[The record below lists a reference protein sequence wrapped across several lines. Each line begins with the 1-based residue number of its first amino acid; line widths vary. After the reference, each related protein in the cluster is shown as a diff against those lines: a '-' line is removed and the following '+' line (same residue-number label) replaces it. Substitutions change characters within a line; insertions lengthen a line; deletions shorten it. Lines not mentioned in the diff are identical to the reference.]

1 MKTKLEELKPIIK
14 TNLAD
19 IIIEQITTLIKEE
32 KLKVGERFFSER
44 QLAEQFNVSRVTV
57 REAIK
62 RLMQKGF
69 LISGN
74 RNSLTISKPTPED
87 LIDLLMEDITL
98 DEKDNKNL
106 IEVRRVL
113 ETYAATIAIDRA
125 SKTDIEELSQIIKN
139 MEKNINNSD
148 IFSDYDYFFH
158 IKISQ
163 ATNNPILF
171 NLLKSIRRIMREE
184 IKELAKFEK
193 DRKEALRLHKEV
205 LEGLIK
211 KDSELVN
218 KSIYLHFCN
227 VEECSRRLELQRKK
241 KKKEIRRS

>member
-1 MKTKLEELKPIIK
+1 MKIEELKPVIR

-19 IIIEQITTLIKEE
+19 IIMEQIVTLIKEG
-32 KLKVGERFFSER
+32 KLKVGKSFFSER

-57 REAIK
+57 REATK

-69 LISGN
+69 LITSH
-74 RNSLTISKPTPED
+74 RNSLIISKPSPEA
-87 LIDLLMEDITL
+87 LIDPIMDAITL

-113 ETYAATIAIDRA
+113 ETYAAIIAINRA
-125 SKTDIEELSQIIKN
+125 SKTDIEELSQIIES
-139 MEKNINNSD
+139 MEKNIDNHD
-148 IFSDYDYFFH
+148 IFSNYDYFFH

-163 ATNNPILF
+163 ATNNSILF
-171 NLLKSIRRIMREE
+171 NLLKSIRIIMREE

-193 DRKEALRLHKEV
+193 NRKEVLKLHKKI

-218 KSIYLHFCN
+218 KSMNLHFDN
-227 VEECSRRLELQRKK
+227 VEECYRRLELQRKK
-241 KKKEIRRS
+241 KLEGGE